1 MLTFEQKLDIIS
13 SYPELVRKDVSLGRI
28 NFQFEDSLYDKKNVV
43 FHLHRNGN
51 GYIYAGL
58 VDGAPVDDKGFLNLR
73 DLSEDEIRSWI
84 EKSIA
89 SLSVR
94 EEEPVVP
101 SKRSRKRAKKEQTWT
116 NAEGQKLLVK
126 YEDELWYVY
135 SGLSLESAFETV
147 EEAEQYLAEE
157 GFSPPAG

>member
-1 MLTFEQKLDIIS
+1 MLTFEQKLDICS
-13 SYPELVRKDVSLGRI
+13 SFSELVRKDVSLGRI

-58 VDGAPVDDKGFLNLR
+58 VEGAPVDDKGFLNMR

-89 SLSVR
+89 SLSIR
-94 EEEPVVP
+94 EEEPEP
-101 SKRSRKRAKKEQTWT
+101 PAKRKRKRAKEQTWT
-116 NAEGQKLLVK
+116 NAEGQKLLLK
-126 YEDELWYVY
+126 FEDELWYVY
-135 SGLSLESAFETV
+135 SGLSLESAFETL
-147 EEAEQYLAEE
+147 EEAEAYLAEE
-157 GFSPPAG
+157 GFSLAG